1 MISRLA
7 TIIRLIVIVTAVPL
21 ILISTNVRCV
31 VNASALYSYGFEKY
45 DIDDVTGIE
54 MDQLRM
60 AGGQIRDYFDDD
72 SELITVKVKRYGE
85 AVPNI
90 YSERE
95 VLHMKDVKNLLGL
108 VYSLQ
113 IIALIVG
120 SLGIATGLAMREKA
134 SLARSIRWVCRGGG
148 VTLGITI
155 LVGLLALGGFDK
167 LFLYFHL
174 ISFDN
179 DLWLLDPSK
188 DLLIMMFPQEF
199 FFDATILIVSA
210 TVLEAIALWFAPIVI
225 RKFWN
230 I

>member
-95 VLHMKDVKNLLGL
+95 VLHMKDCLL
-108 VYSLQ
+108 YTS
-113 IIALIVG
+113 
-120 SLGIATGLAMREKA
+120 
-134 SLARSIRWVCRGGG
+134 
-148 VTLGITI
+148 
-155 LVGLLALGGFDK
+155 
-167 LFLYFHL
+167 
-174 ISFDN
+174 
-179 DLWLLDPSK
+179 PSPR
-188 DLLIMMFPQEF
+188 D
-199 FFDATILIVSA
+199 
-210 TVLEAIALWFAPIVI
+210 
-225 RKFWN
+225 
-230 I
+230 